1 MTNREI
7 LSALSE
13 VIDPELGLNIVD
25 LGLIYRADWTTR
37 GIFVAIT
44 MTSPTCPFG
53 NHLAYCVE
61 SALRRHFAEAR
72 SITVNLVWDPPWSP
86 ARMTDAGRRQLGW
99 SRPLGKASSALAIPG
114 AMSAT
119 RRWEH

>member
-25 LGLIYRADWTTR
+25 LGLVYRADWTAC
-37 GIFVAIT
+37 GIAVSIT
-44 MTSPTCPFG
+44 MTSPSCPVRYE
-53 NHLAYCVE
+53 LADCVE
-61 SALRRHFAEAR
+61 STLRRHFAEAR
-72 SITVNLVWDPPWSP
+72 SITVDLVWDPPWSP
-86 ARMTDAGRRQLGW
+86 ARMTDAGRYQLGW
-99 SRPLGKASSALAIPG
+99 AQPSEKASSKFATPG

-119 RRWEH
+119 HRWEH